1 VPRASRI
8 SNAVLHHEND
18 PLLLVLMGLADGPKH
33 GHALIGDI
41 ERFADVRLGP
51 GTLYGAITR
60 LEHEGFVEPL
70 EPEERRRPYRIT
82 DTGVTA
88 LLGLLESME
97 AVARVGRERLQR
109 CDLRRR
115 LEVEAG

>member
-1 VPRASRI
+1 MPRSSRI
-8 SNAVLHHEND
+8 SNAELHHEND
-18 PLLLVLMGLADGPKH
+18 PLLLVLMGLAEGPKH

-41 ERFADVRLGP
+41 EQFAGVRLGP

-97 AVARVGRERLQR
+97 DIVKIGRVRLQQ
-109 CDLRRR
+109 CDLRSR
-115 LEVEAG
+115 LELEAG